1 MNTAFWI
8 EHFERNAGRTRRLR
22 LPDGPCE
29 LPSHLREPLARSIAI
44 FQLGES
50 GGGTRLRRYARKV
63 APLENF
69 RGYLRAMDLFVAEEQ
84 GHAALLARL
93 LDHLGGR
100 RLRKQWTNT
109 VFRTLRVLV
118 NLEFNVQVL
127 LTAELIAEVYF
138 GNLYLRVPDPAVRA
152 VARKL
157 LADEMKHLAFQRDF
171 LCERLASF
179 SPSAKRLWCWQ
190 FRQVHRLTTFIVSLD
205 HAGCLLAIGLR
216 PRAFRSRCRDS
227 FDRFWSRLLAASK
240 RSSGPSEGRSGH
252 RLSEPCP
259 RPGG

>member
-8 EHFERNAGRTRRLR
+8 QHFEKNADRTRRIR

-29 LPSHLREPLARSIAI
+29 LPAPIREPLARSIAI

-50 GGGTRLRRYARKV
+50 GGGTRLRRYAREV

-138 GNLYLRVPDPAVRA
+138 GNLYLRVADPAVRV

-171 LCERLASF
+171 LCERLAVF
-179 SPSAKRLWCWQ
+179 SPSAQRLWCWQ
-190 FRQVHRLTTFIVSLD
+190 FRLIHRLTTFIVSLD
-205 HAGCLLAIGLR
+205 HADCLRAIGVR
-216 PRAFRSRCRDS
+216 PRAFRRRCRDS
-227 FDRFWSRLLAASK
+227 FDRFLSRLLAAGSRSAQSFAG
-240 RSSGPSEGRSGH
+240 RSSHG
-252 RLSEPCP
+252 LTDPCA
-259 RPGG
+259 RTGG